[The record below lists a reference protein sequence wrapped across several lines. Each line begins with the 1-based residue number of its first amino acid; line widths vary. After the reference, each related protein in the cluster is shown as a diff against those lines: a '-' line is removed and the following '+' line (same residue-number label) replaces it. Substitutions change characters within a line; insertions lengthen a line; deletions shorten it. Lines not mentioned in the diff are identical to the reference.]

1 MDRRRSTWWHLPSSP
16 KRNIP
21 PISQPLHQRI
31 KYIRRLARTEPLGAA
46 RVAEACP
53 RHARRHDVECDVV
66 VLAATASTAAWATAA
81 RACQGVEHA
90 ADVQERRCLHVMA
103 EEQRH
108 DADGFA
114 ARAGLRLRRD
124 VSVDAGAARIALVD
138 EVDAERLTAVAGGDG
153 DGGAV
158 LREGGVVVGF
168 LGAPGVVAEPVS
180 NLLA

>member
-1 MDRRRSTWWHLPSSP
+1 
-16 KRNIP
+16 
-21 PISQPLHQRI
+21 
-31 KYIRRLARTEPLGAA
+31 
-46 RVAEACP
+46 
-53 RHARRHDVECDVV
+53 
-66 VLAATASTAAWATAA
+66 
-81 RACQGVEHA
+81 
-90 ADVQERRCLHVMA
+90 MA

-124 VSVDAGAARIALVD
+124 VSVDAGAARVALVD